1 MQDFQNSEHG
11 IENLSLQPATR
22 MTWDEMN
29 QPRRLTKA
37 PAMMNAKPPSQVK
50 WELVAVVMEETLEM
64 VLGQLPRHRYNLAEH
79 RQDMNPDPSQRL
91 PQP

>member
-1 MQDFQNSEHG
+1 
-11 IENLSLQPATR
+11 

-29 QPRRLTKA
+29 QPRLLTKA
-37 PAMMNAKPPSQVK
+37 PAMMDAKPPSQVR
-50 WELVAVVMEETLEM
+50 WELVAVVMEM